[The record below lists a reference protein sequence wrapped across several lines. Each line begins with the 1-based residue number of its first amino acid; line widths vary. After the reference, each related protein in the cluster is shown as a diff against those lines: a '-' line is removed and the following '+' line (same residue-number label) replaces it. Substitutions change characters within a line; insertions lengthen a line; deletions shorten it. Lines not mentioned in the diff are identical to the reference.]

1 MQAIQNSVVATLESV
16 KETLEKRDE
25 AVAHREKVLAP
36 KIEPG
41 ASKEDIDKFKQVSLE
56 LLDIGIYYGSKGVEQ
71 IKSYQLYHKVD
82 AVVNFDDKFALVKNQ
97 GLQLYTYLDSK
108 FAPIIENV
116 FFLYDSATQRITSFI
131 KVITDKHDR
140 ITEYVNKTYSSVKVI
155 TQDTWMRL
163 DFDNDGSIS
172 VDDLKKSMVSLY
184 EFLKNFDV
192 IEATTTVK
200 SKLYTDAIAY
210 MQNELDEDQKQK

>member
-1 MQAIQNSVVATLESV
+1 ME
-16 KETLEKRDE
+16 
-25 AVAHREKVLAP
+25 
-36 KIEPG
+36 
-41 ASKEDIDKFKQVSLE
+41 KFKQVSLE

-71 IKSYQLYHKVD
+71 VKSHQLYHKVD

-97 GLQLYTYLDSK
+97 GQQLYTYLDSR
-108 FAPIIENV
+108 FAPLLENV
-116 FFLYDSATQRITSFI
+116 FFLYDTATMRVTSFV
-131 KVITDKHDR
+131 KVITDKQDKIR
-140 ITEYVNKTYSSVKVI
+140 EYVEKTYSTGKVL

-172 VDDLKKSMVSLY
+172 VDDLKKSMVTLY

-210 MQNELDEDQKQK
+210 MQSELDEDEK

>member
-1 MQAIQNSVVATLESV
+1 MQTIQSTIVGTLETV
-16 KETLEKRDE
+16 KDSLEKRDE
-25 AVAHREKVLAP
+25 EVAKREPILAP
-36 KIEPG
+36 KVEPG
-41 ASKEDIDKFKQVSLE
+41 FDQKDMEKFKQVSLE

-71 IKSYQLYHKVD
+71 VKSHQLYHKVD
-82 AVVNFDDKFALVKNQ
+82 AVINFDDKFALVKNQ
-97 GLQLYTYLDSK
+97 GQQLYTYLDSR
-108 FAPIIENV
+108 FAPLLENV
-116 FFLYDSATQRITSFI
+116 FFLYDTATQRVTSFI
-131 KVITDKHDR
+131 KVITDKQDKIR
-140 ITEYVNKTYSSVKVI
+140 EYVEKTYSSGKVI

-172 VDDLKKSMVSLY
+172 VDDLKKSMVTLY

-210 MQNELDEDQKQK
+210 MQSELDEDEK

>member
-1 MQAIQNSVVATLESV
+1 MQTIQSTIVGTLETV
-16 KETLEKRDE
+16 KDTLEKRDE
-25 AVAHREKVLAP
+25 AVAKREPVLAP
-36 KIEPG
+36 RVEPG
-41 ASKEDIDKFKQVSLE
+41 ASQADLAKFKQVSLE
-56 LLDIGIYYGSKGVEQ
+56 LLDIGIYYGSMGVEQ
-71 IKSYQLYHKVD
+71 VKSHQLYHKVD

-97 GLQLYTYLDSK
+97 GLQLYTYLDQK
-108 FAPIIENV
+108 FAPLLENV
-116 FFLYDSATQRITSFI
+116 FFLYDSATQRVTSYI
-131 KVITDKHDR
+131 RVITEKHER
-140 ITEYVNKTYSSVKVI
+140 ITDYVTKTYSSVKVI

-172 VDDLKKSMVSLY
+172 VDDLKRSMVSLY

-210 MQNELDEDQKQK
+210 M